1 METISRLL
9 FRHSWCQ
16 KLFLWYAK
24 RYATCEEISAA
35 TMKNVRQNLIWA
47 AVYNDICDQM
57 EEKENGTYLFLSK
70 KDNGVVFEY
79 KVDILD
85 ESFNLSYVHIT
96 ANNDTF
102 HIDFD
107 N

>member
-1 METISRLL
+1 MFALYTDMPG
-9 FRHSWCQ
+9 F
-16 KLFLWYAK
+16 F
-24 RYATCEEISAA
+24 
-35 TMKNVRQNLIWA
+35 
-47 AVYNDICDQM
+47 NDICDEIRLFFPEKRIDQM

>member
-1 METISRLL
+1 MSIKRLTNTNKGVTTIGRILQGNEEQDQSFRLSGRGKRRGYL
-9 FRHSWCQ
+9 QRH
-16 KLFLWYAK
+16 
-24 RYATCEEISAA
+24 R
-35 TMKNVRQNLIWA
+35 
-47 AVYNDICDQM
+47 DQM
-57 EEKENGTYLFLSK
+57 EEKENGSYLFLSK

>member
-1 METISRLL
+1 MNELYEAIEQKIKSSGYPRKISG
-9 FRHSWCQ
+9 
-16 KLFLWYAK
+16 AD
-24 RYATCEEISAA
+24 
-35 TMKNVRQNLIWA
+35 
-47 AVYNDICDQM
+47 VYNDICDQI
-57 EEKENGTYLFLSK
+57 EGKENGTYLFLSK

>member
-1 METISRLL
+1 MNELYEAIELKIKSSGYPRKISG
-9 FRHSWCQ
+9 
-16 KLFLWYAK
+16 AD
-24 RYATCEEISAA
+24 
-35 TMKNVRQNLIWA
+35 
-47 AVYNDICDQM
+47 VYNDICDQI
-57 EEKENGTYLFLSK
+57 EGKENGTYLFLSK

>member
-1 METISRLL
+1 MRSPSGETSSTVPLQESITL
-9 FRHSWCQ
+9 
-16 KLFLWYAK
+16 K
-24 RYATCEEISAA
+24 
-35 TMKNVRQNLIWA
+35 
-47 AVYNDICDQM
+47 
-57 EEKENGTYLFLSK
+57 NGTYLFLSK

>member
-1 METISRLL
+1 MEEFYKAIEDKIKASG
-9 FRHSWCQ
+9 
-16 KLFLWYAK
+16 YPG
-24 RYATCEEISAA
+24 EVNGEDI
-35 TMKNVRQNLIWA
+35 
-47 AVYNDICDQM
+47 YNDICDQM
-57 EEKENGTYLFLSK
+57 EE

>member
-1 METISRLL
+1 MNELYELIEKKIKESGYPRQISG
-9 FRHSWCQ
+9 
-16 KLFLWYAK
+16 AD
-24 RYATCEEISAA
+24 
-35 TMKNVRQNLIWA
+35 
-47 AVYNDICDQM
+47 VYDDICDQI
-57 EEKENGTYLFLSK
+57 EGKENGTYLFLSK

>member
-1 METISRLL
+1 MEEFYKAIEDKIKASG
-9 FRHSWCQ
+9 
-16 KLFLWYAK
+16 YPG
-24 RYATCEEISAA
+24 EVNGEDI
-35 TMKNVRQNLIWA
+35 
-47 AVYNDICDQM
+47 YNDICDQM

-102 HIDFD
+102 YIDFD

>member
-1 METISRLL
+1 MCGVPYHSVEAYLARLI
-9 FRHSWCQ
+9 
-16 KLFLWYAK
+16 AK
-24 RYATCEEISAA
+24 GYKVA
-35 TMKNVRQNLIWA
+35 
-47 AVYNDICDQM
+47 ICDQM

>member
-1 METISRLL
+1 MNELYEAIE
-9 FRHSWCQ
+9 
-16 KLFLWYAK
+16 AK
-24 RYATCEEISAA
+24 IKASGYPREISGE
-35 TMKNVRQNLIWA
+35 

-57 EEKENGTYLFLSK
+57 EEKENGSYLFLSK

>member
-1 METISRLL
+1 MREDYMWI
-9 FRHSWCQ
+9 
-16 KLFLWYAK
+16 
-24 RYATCEEISAA
+24 
-35 TMKNVRQNLIWA
+35 
-47 AVYNDICDQM
+47 
-57 EEKENGTYLFLSK
+57 YLFLSK